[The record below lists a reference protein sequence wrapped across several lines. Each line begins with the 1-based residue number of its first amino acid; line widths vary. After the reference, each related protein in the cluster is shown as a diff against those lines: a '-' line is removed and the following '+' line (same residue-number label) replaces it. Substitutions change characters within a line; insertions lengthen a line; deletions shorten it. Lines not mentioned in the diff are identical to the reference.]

1 MVTLVA
7 IHWVKPEDFE
17 DRMKLFKANSKK
29 KAKGLISRQILQ
41 SKNDPHKIT
50 TVTNFETM
58 QDFENFFHI
67 DPKRL
72 NRGRTKED
80 PTDLDIY
87 EDITPKG

>member
-7 IHWVKPEDFE
+7 VHWVKPEDI
-17 DRMKLFKANSKK
+17 DSRMELFLANSKK
-29 KAKGLISRQILQ
+29 KAKGLISRQVLR
-41 SKNDPHKIT
+41 SKSDPNKIT

-58 QDFENFFHI
+58 KDFENFFHI

-87 EDITPKG
+87 EDISPK